1 MGLPMKNYTVTVR
14 VTETKSLFKKQV
26 FEATFFEDPSI
37 SAVGSSYDE
46 AINKINKKILE
57 YFDQL
62 SDRGEDIPQ
71 PAEMS
76 TLMFKNRDK
85 DVFFHVIT
93 IDTSLYTDK
102 TEKINVTMPILLIRQ
117 IDDFLKD
124 KVHNSNLFSSRSDY
138 ITKSCKQYL
147 SYANHLAAIYNNE
160 SRFTAVRYKQSN
172 TTDNCCNLIEYLK
185 QSFCEE
191 VILFATHRN
200 PSNGYTNDDGPD
212 SNLPL
217 LGAIVKLKLPALRE
231 TYVLFDGL
239 FLTAQRKPR
248 YNEVKSVLD
257 EALITN
263 KTSFIQLAVPF
274 TSQLDPTEAVKLLS
288 NFPRQKLTTESR
300 PSFFDLLSN
309 LSEAEYSK
317 Y

>member
-1 MGLPMKNYTVTVR
+1 M
-14 VTETKSLFKKQV
+14 
-26 FEATFFEDPSI
+26 
-37 SAVGSSYDE
+37 
-46 AINKINKKILE
+46 
-57 YFDQL
+57 
-62 SDRGEDIPQ
+62 
-71 PAEMS
+71 
-76 TLMFKNRDK
+76 
-85 DVFFHVIT
+85 
-93 IDTSLYTDK
+93 
-102 TEKINVTMPILLIRQ
+102 
-117 IDDFLKD
+117 
-124 KVHNSNLFSSRSDY
+124 
-138 ITKSCKQYL
+138 
-147 SYANHLAAIYNNE
+147 
-160 SRFTAVRYKQSN
+160 RYKQSN